1 MAAGGRGRR
10 WQPPSRALRVGPS
23 PSACAWSASRAADPV
38 RRVAPPIGTGT
49 MPAVAAAPPGA
60 AKTRAGPMRD
70 RTGVRTVSGGRAS
83 AGELRP
89 RVGGTAAGR
98 PGRIRDAVVGERR
111 GAPAGDRIGRD
122 SHADFT
128 FGFGSTPDDDGDGG
142 PDAAAHEHAEQE
154 EGNFLSGQAQ
164 RASKRSNLGRAGHS
178 PSRNVAASVPSVNL
192 RMH

>member
-1 MAAGGRGRR
+1 MPAGAGRGSEDKGRSHEGPNRR
-10 WQPPSRALRVGPS
+10 SNRQWGEGVG
-23 PSACAWSASRAADPV
+23 
-38 RRVAPPIGTGT
+38 
-49 MPAVAAAPPGA
+49 
-60 AKTRAGPMRD
+60 
-70 RTGVRTVSGGRAS
+70 
-83 AGELRP
+83 GEFRP
-89 RVGGTAAGR
+89 WVGGTAAGR
-98 PGRIRDAVVGERR
+98 PGRIRIDVVGERR
-111 GAPAGDRIGRD
+111 GTPAGDRIRRN

-192 RMH
+192 RMHEMPGAGRVRSLQPFEGRW